1 MNKYKE
7 LFIGILYAIISS
19 ITGFILAILTLSENS
34 SILNNIQKAY
44 QEDLLGK
51 LISLGAIL
59 NIMVFFVFIKRNQD
73 ERAKGVLIVT
83 LCIAILTVI
92 LKF

>member
-59 NIMVFFVFIKRNQD
+59 NIMVFFIFIKKKPRR
-73 ERAKGVLIVT
+73 ES
-83 LCIAILTVI
+83 
-92 LKF
+92 